1 MGNNLGEEKM
11 REKRLL
17 TTMFCAGA
25 FAFAL
30 AMTSCGGGGS
40 ESGSGS
46 SSKVNFQKSPK
57 NEVLGDL
64 VNIAGE
70 TRAKIAAS
78 NSQYE
83 EARAKNNEKY
93 ADNSDKR
100 EQNWRKLYQQ
110 NEESQ
115 KKIVEEAQAAVE
127 KEMATLNGK
136 SLPYECED
144 NLGVEISDCKI
155 SSVNKPGYDY
165 LTLTFTYKVK
175 ASDPAIL
182 KNISPLTYPIKS
194 SFVDANGNALLD
206 NGGNAVFQT
215 ISFNY
220 DMLKQ
225 LKNGET
231 IEREG
236 WVKLEPYMANFAKI
250 KFEKND

>member
-1 MGNNLGEEKM
+1 
-11 REKRLL
+11 
-17 TTMFCAGA
+17 MFCTGF
-25 FAFAL
+25 FAVAL
-30 AMTSCGGGGS
+30 LLTSCGGSGG
-40 ESGSGS
+40 ETEGE
-46 SSKVNFQKSPK
+46 KTAANFKKSPK
-57 NEVLGDL
+57 NEFLGDL

-100 EQNWRKLYQQ
+100 EQNWRKLYNQ
-110 NEESQ
+110 NDEKQ
-115 KKIVEEAQAAVE
+115 KKIVEEATAAIE
-127 KEMATLNGK
+127 KEMTTLNGK
-136 SLPYECED
+136 DLPYECED
-144 NLGVEISDCKI
+144 NLGVEFTDCKI
-155 SSVNKPGYDY
+155 SRVNKPSYDY

-182 KNISPLTYPIKS
+182 KNISPLTYPIRS
-194 SFVDANGNALLD
+194 SFVDANGNTLLD
-206 NGGNAVFQT
+206 NGGNAMSQN

-236 WVKLEPYMANFAKI
+236 WVKLEPGMANFAKI
-250 KFEKND
+250 KFEKNE

>member
-1 MGNNLGEEKM
+1 MK
-11 REKRLL
+11 EKRLL
-17 TTMFCAGA
+17 TTMLCAGA

-30 AMTSCGGGGS
+30 VLTSCGGGGS
-40 ESGSGS
+40 ESGSDS
-46 SSKVNFQKSPK
+46 SVKVNYQKSTK
-57 NEVLGDL
+57 NEFLGDL

-78 NSQYE
+78 NSQFE

-93 ADNSDKR
+93 ADDSDKR
-100 EQNWRKLYQQ
+100 EQNWRKLYNQ
-110 NEESQ
+110 NEEKQ
-115 KKIVEEAQAAVE
+115 KKIVEEAQASIE
-127 KEMATLNGK
+127 KEMASLMGK
-136 SLPYECED
+136 SLPCECD
-144 NLGVEISDCKI
+144 DILGVEITDCKI
-155 SSVNKPGYDY
+155 SSVNKPSYDY

-194 SFVDANGNALLD
+194 SFVDANGDALLD
-206 NGGNAVFQT
+206 NGGNAIYQN
-215 ISFNY
+215 ISFNN

-236 WVKLEPYMANFAKI
+236 WVKLEPGMANFAKI
-250 KFEKND
+250 KFEKNQ